1 MYIYIHILFEVFQLF
16 PKYLWICELIQG
28 FSVPRQRLNTCFLPR
43 AIDVAMM
50 RQQPSK
56 VGKAEIGPW
65 GKGSQENAEKGCSNF
80 KCVK

>member
-1 MYIYIHILFEVFQLF
+1 MYIYIHILFEIFQVF

-56 VGKAEIGPW
+56 VGKAEIPG
-65 GKGSQENAEKGCSNF
+65 GRVAKKAEKGCSNF